1 MFKKLRQKLESDE
14 VGNSPGKD
22 GIRRDDR
29 RLSSASSS
37 ASRLAASNLVR
48 TDSLSSL
55 NGSEVEMPSD
65 SSSKEELSSMLI
77 HRTTQVKRLEVKLA
91 EYGQT
96 LKERSREC
104 EKLTSALEKQQDN
117 ALRKLNELNETY
129 TRDKKR
135 SEGIILKLEE
145 TEKGLSTNVE
155 RLETENEKMKESID
169 KWEKEKED
177 FERKKTEFY
186 EKRDNSEELHDLQNQ
201 ELAKLKHMLLNSEKQ
216 VKELQISHDGNLAE
230 LIQCRERNDELESL
244 LCATNSKV
252 ELIETTLQH
261 TTTEKE
267 ILSDCKVKHEL
278 AIKSLTSEN
287 SNLRDKLSCLAL
299 DLQKTRSSLSS
310 LENTYSSLVE
320 KYEGLK
326 HNNEFMLA
334 KTKSENA
341 ESESLISHLQE
352 KLKTLELRSHTDKLP
367 QDERLQAVMADRL
380 SLENKLEESRQ
391 QLLNIKST
399 WSDKINLL
407 EKQVSNLNAK
417 ISEDREE
424 IAQKD
429 EEIESLKS
437 QMKEQVAALSEELNT
452 CKVHND
458 DLTTHNNS
466 ILLQISELEAKLIE
480 METMHEMKIS
490 KMKQR
495 ESGVIDGANEV
506 ERKLRMEIEKRIEE
520 RDQANDDRDQMKSQ
534 CELKQQEFMTRVN
547 QLDEQVS
554 TLQQDIV
561 NKVNEIQSKERLN
574 SEMLKSM
581 EDLRKNRDD
590 VKEKLEENLN
600 LVKETCQQLEIS
612 QQHVTTLQGEVAALN
627 DKLNQVRKENE
638 SSSSEVQRTSDQL
651 NEIEE
656 QLKQSQSLLDA
667 KDEEIL
673 QLNNQADGLKHTME
687 ARSVELLEC
696 KEEIAYLK
704 NNQVEGGEEVDLLRA
719 DHARLQERLT
729 ERERQL
735 KLTQQRLNDVKKT
748 LQKELSK
755 QQGEASHPRKRSS
768 SRPRDGISASHN
780 HNSNQHNGITLEP
793 EADPLPSFLAG
804 KVSLDDPSLSED
816 QKDVVS
822 KYLKHVVLRF
832 LSCGQSEAQPL
843 IKAISTILRFTPE
856 EEKLVK
862 DVLEYRTSWFAA
874 RPNAKNILKPSLRGK
889 NSRHHRR

>member
-1 MFKKLRQKLESDE
+1 
-14 VGNSPGKD
+14 
-22 GIRRDDR
+22 
-29 RLSSASSS
+29 
-37 ASRLAASNLVR
+37 
-48 TDSLSSL
+48 
-55 NGSEVEMPSD
+55 
-65 SSSKEELSSMLI
+65 
-77 HRTTQVKRLEVKLA
+77 
-91 EYGQT
+91 
-96 LKERSREC
+96 
-104 EKLTSALEKQQDN
+104 
-117 ALRKLNELNETY
+117 
-129 TRDKKR
+129 
-135 SEGIILKLEE
+135 
-145 TEKGLSTNVE
+145 
-155 RLETENEKMKESID
+155 
-169 KWEKEKED
+169 
-177 FERKKTEFY
+177 
-186 EKRDNSEELHDLQNQ
+186 
-201 ELAKLKHMLLNSEKQ
+201 
-216 VKELQISHDGNLAE
+216 
-230 LIQCRERNDELESL
+230 
-244 LCATNSKV
+244 
-252 ELIETTLQH
+252 
-261 TTTEKE
+261 
-267 ILSDCKVKHEL
+267 
-278 AIKSLTSEN
+278 
-287 SNLRDKLSCLAL
+287 
-299 DLQKTRSSLSS
+299 
-310 LENTYSSLVE
+310 
-320 KYEGLK
+320 
-326 HNNEFMLA
+326 MLA

-612 QQHVTTLQGEVAALN
+612 QQHVTTLQ
-627 DKLNQVRKENE
+627 
-638 SSSSEVQRTSDQL
+638 
-651 NEIEE
+651 
-656 QLKQSQSLLDA
+656 
-667 KDEEIL
+667 
-673 QLNNQADGLKHTME
+673 
-687 ARSVELLEC
+687 
-696 KEEIAYLK
+696 
-704 NNQVEGGEEVDLLRA
+704 
-719 DHARLQERLT
+719 
-729 ERERQL
+729 
-735 KLTQQRLNDVKKT
+735 
-748 LQKELSK
+748 
-755 QQGEASHPRKRSS
+755 
-768 SRPRDGISASHN
+768 
-780 HNSNQHNGITLEP
+780 
-793 EADPLPSFLAG
+793 
-804 KVSLDDPSLSED
+804 
-816 QKDVVS
+816 
-822 KYLKHVVLRF
+822 
-832 LSCGQSEAQPL
+832 
-843 IKAISTILRFTPE
+843 
-856 EEKLVK
+856 
-862 DVLEYRTSWFAA
+862 
-874 RPNAKNILKPSLRGK
+874 
-889 NSRHHRR
+889 